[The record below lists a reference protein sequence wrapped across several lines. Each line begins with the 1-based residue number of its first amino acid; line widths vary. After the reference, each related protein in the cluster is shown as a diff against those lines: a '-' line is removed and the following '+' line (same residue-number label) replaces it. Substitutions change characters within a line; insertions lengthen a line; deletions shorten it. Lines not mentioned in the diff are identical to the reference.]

1 MKHWS
6 RCILVVFCCFFVVLI
21 ACQSWAEAEKKIIG
35 ETAWIEVGGLDS
47 PLLARIDTG
56 ARICSI
62 HAIDVQVE
70 DPAANLKDNVGREV
84 RFTVE
89 NRAGRRQEMRARI
102 AKVSTVKNS
111 QGIEERYV
119 IMLPLSWQ
127 GISKVV
133 EVNLRDRSRMSY
145 KLLIGR
151 NWLSHDFVV
160 DVDKKAEERR

>member
-1 MKHWS
+1 MKS
-6 RCILVVFCCFFVVLI
+6 FCLTILFCSL
-21 ACQSWAEAEKKIIG
+21 ACLAALAPPCCCAQANKKIIG